1 MENIAK
7 AINILG
13 QFCGKRDI
21 AELTSEQL
29 QDKYGITQADVMV
42 LFGGSIM
49 CGGDILAKAMKEGIA
64 KTYEFAKEDYTWNF
78 LFMTHQTQQLLS
90 ANKGGTRN

>member
-1 MENIAK
+1 MGNIAR

-13 QFCGKRDI
+13 KFCGKRDV

-29 QDKYGITQADVMV
+29 QNKYGITQADVMV

-49 CGGDILAKAMKEGIA
+49 C
-64 KTYEFAKEDYTWNF
+64 
-78 LFMTHQTQQLLS
+78 LS
-90 ANKGGTRN
+90 LIHISEPTRP